1 MALFGAKKNKK
12 EAEGTKPALSVV
24 KTMEPSLHSFDNASF
39 LLRPRVTEKAS
50 MKVEEG
56 VYVFEV
62 ASKANAGQVASA
74 VKELYKVTPVKV
86 NMVKIPKKQVFVRG
100 KWGIKKGGKK
110 AYVFLKK
117 GDKIEVI

>member
-1 MALFGAKKNKK
+1 
-12 EAEGTKPALSVV
+12 
-24 KTMEPSLHSFDNASF
+24 
-39 LLRPRVTEKAS
+39 

-62 ASKANAGQVASA
+62 TSKANAGQIASA

-86 NMVKIPKKQVFVRG
+86 NMVKIPQKQVFVRG